1 MQLLIACSV
10 DVSLVVTAFSELA
23 QFFAYF
29 LHVTVAS
36 KGGIQSMN
44 LLLIWDKKNQYCQKY
59 GLRRSLCLIFTL

>member
-10 DVSLVVTAFSELA
+10 DVLLVVTAFSELA

-36 KGGIQSMN
+36 KGWNTKYESILDLGIRKSNTAKSM
-44 LLLIWDKKNQYCQKY
+44 L
-59 GLRRSLCLIFTL
+59 

>member
-29 LHVTVAS
+29 LHVTVPS
-36 KGGIQSMN
+36 KG
-44 LLLIWDKKNQYCQKY
+44 WDTKY
-59 GLRRSLCLIFTL
+59 ESIVDLG